1 MKRNQPIQISIHR
14 PTTEAGRQEL
24 AKLTARVHAD
34 FVRAAINRQDCS
46 SAQKQALLQAVLT
59 PDD

>member
-1 MKRNQPIQISIHR
+1 MKRNQLIQISVYR
-14 PTTEAGRQEL
+14 PVTEAGCQEL
-24 AKLTARVHAD
+24 ARLTAQVHAD
-34 FVRAAINRQDCS
+34 FVRAAIDGQSCS